1 VERDY
6 AKAREWY
13 EKAADKDNTEA
24 MRDLGFLYVN
34 GFGLAQDYT
43 KAREWYEKAADK
55 GNTSAMVT
63 LGSFYCCDNAS
74 IPAYVRPF
82 DFRSE
87 SANI

>member
-6 AKAREWY
+6 A
-13 EKAADKDNTEA
+13 
-24 MRDLGFLYVN
+24 
-34 GFGLAQDYT
+34 